1 MNCLTVSFPLR
12 SSGIQALWKAADRD
26 AGLYS
31 NVVAVSFPLRSS
43 WIQALWKAA
52 DRDAGLYFNV
62 VAVSFRSASL
72 HKSGSA

>member
-12 SSGIQALWKAADRD
+12 SSG
-26 AGLYS
+26 
-31 NVVAVSFPLRSS
+31 
-43 WIQALWKAA
+43 IQALWKAA